1 MEETTNPPTS
11 PEPSPELNAEP
22 IAGAFDP
29 IRSLTRLGLGTATF
43 AIDKLMTNLKVWESD
58 VEARLDQERPDVV
71 VIEDADDELDED
83 DDEEGGDAPKG
94 LPRDPEQI
102 RLAMIGAIFDAQ
114 RRVRQRAS
122 GVGSAATH
130 AMRGASMI
138 LSIFGVMEAVD
149 TAGRR
154 LTPFLQMSDEQFRRL
169 VDLGREEDRHASML
183 LHTAFKETSEASID
197 DIGGQVIGQLADSPE
212 IRDLIRSQS
221 TGMAEDAIGDV
232 RVMAAGA
239 DDRVGNV
246 AKSIFRRGGRDGD
259 EPIQS
264 VPIGDTPPP
273 S

>member
-1 MEETTNPPTS
+1 MEEATNPASETPTS
-11 PEPSPELNAEP
+11 SETNAETN
-22 IAGAFDP
+22 AVAFDP
-29 IRSLTRLGLGTATF
+29 IRSLTRLGLGAATF
-43 AIDKLMTNLKVWESD
+43 TVDKLMTNLRVWEQD
-58 VEARLDQERPDVV
+58 VQSRLAEEQPDVIV
-71 VIEDADDELDED
+71 LEDADDDAAED
-83 DDEEGGDAPKG
+83 DDEEGVAQKA

-114 RRVRQRAS
+114 RRVRERAS

-154 LTPFLQMSDEQFRRL
+154 LTPFLQMSDDQFRKL

-183 LHTAFKETSEASID
+183 LHTAFQETSEASID
-197 DIGGQVIGQLADSPE
+197 DIGSQVIGQLADSPE

-232 RVMAAGA
+232 RVIAAGA
-239 DDRVGNV
+239 DDRVSNV

-273 S
+273 A